1 MWNTANRKILK
12 KMGILDHLICFLR
25 NLYAGQEP
33 EVGTGHR
40 TTAWFKIGTG
50 VCRDCILSSCLFNL
64 YSEYIIQ
71 NAGLDE
77 SQFGSN
83 ATGRKI
89 NSLRYVDDTTRLTEN
104 EEELKSDLIKEKE
117 ESEKIGLKFNIQKTK
132 IMASSLLISWQKKK
146 KKKMKSWRQWPILFS
161 WTPKPL
167 WMVTATMKFKK
178 RHMLL
183 GRKSMTKLDS
193 ILKSRDITLLTKVHR
208 VKAMVFPVVM
218 YGGKSWI

>member
-1 MWNTANRKILK
+1 M
-12 KMGILDHLICFLR
+12 
-25 NLYAGQEP
+25 
-33 EVGTGHR
+33 
-40 TTAWFKIGTG
+40 
-50 VCRDCILSSCLFNL
+50 
-64 YSEYIIQ
+64 Q

-89 NSLRYVDDTTRLTEN
+89 NSLRYIDDTIRLTEN

-117 ESEKIGLKFNIQKTK
+117 SEKIGLKFNIQKIK
-132 IMASSLLISWQKKK
+132 IMASSLIISWQKKE

-183 GRKSMTKLDS
+183 RRKYMTKLDS

-218 YGGKSWI
+218 VGCKSWI